1 MLKRNYYCLVA
12 GLPDLFFNENRPVFS
27 SLEFRNDLREQLRP
41 ADFELVKLLFF
52 PSDNRNLLNLL
63 FRTNEPFDTAGN
75 FTKDFLEEQLI
86 RPLQLPDYMVQFIR
100 WVKTNEIKSLDL
112 QCENKL
118 RSLFYEYVL
127 QVGNSFVNE
136 WFRFEL
142 NMKNM
147 LTTINCSRFGYAL
160 QNHLI
165 RVRQNSE
172 VYSLLVNNRMK
183 PEYFEEEVSFADSIF
198 RVGESNSEMLE
209 KEKSLDRIRWDF
221 LDEQTFFHYFTI
233 EKIISFLLKLIIT
246 ERWIKLETD
255 TGKRLLQRLINDLK
269 TSFEFPAEFSG
280 AK

>member
-12 GLPDLFFNENRPVFS
+12 GLPDLFFSENRPGFS
-27 SLEFRNDLREQLRP
+27 SLEFRNDLQQQLHP

-86 RPLQLPDYMVQFIR
+86 QPLQLPDYMVQFMR
-100 WVKTNEIKSLDL
+100 WVKTSEIKALDL

-118 RSLFYEYVL
+118 QSLYYEYVL
-127 QVGNSFVNE
+127 QVGNSFLNE

-142 NMKNM
+142 NVKNI
-147 LTTINCSRFGYAL
+147 LAAINCNRFDYAL

-165 RVRQNSE
+165 QVAQNLE
-172 VYSLLVNNRMK
+172 VYSLLVNSRMK
-183 PEYFEEEVSFADSIF
+183 PEFFEEEVPFADTIF
-198 RVGESNSEMLE
+198 RVAESNSEMLE
-209 KEKSLDRIRWDF
+209 KEKTFDRIRWDF

-246 ERWIKLETD
+246 ERWMKLETD
-255 TGKRLLQRLINDLK
+255 TGKRLLQRLINDLE
-269 TSFEFPAEFSG
+269 TSFKFSAEFSG

>member
-12 GLPDLFFNENRPVFS
+12 GLPDLFFNENRPGFS
-27 SLEFRNDLREQLRP
+27 SLEFRNDLREQLHP

-52 PSDNRNLLNLL
+52 HSDNRNLLNLL
-63 FRTNEPFDTAGN
+63 FRTNKPFDTAGN

-100 WVKTNEIKSLDL
+100 WVKTIEIKALDL

-118 RSLFYEYVL
+118 QSLFYEYVL
-127 QVGNSFVNE
+127 QFGNSFVNE

-147 LTTINCSRFGYAL
+147 LTTINCTRFDYPL

-172 VYSLLVNNRMK
+172 VYSLLVNNRLK
-183 PEYFEEEVSFADSIF
+183 PEYFEEEVPFADSIF
-198 RVGESNSEMLE
+198 RVAESNSEMLE
-209 KEKSLDRIRWDF
+209 KEKAFDRIRWDF

-246 ERWIKLETD
+246 ERWMKLETD